1 MRSAIR
7 VLVVDD
13 SALVRQMLCR
23 ALSTDPGIEVVGT
36 AGTGLE
42 AITRAVELQPD
53 VITLDI
59 QMPELTGLEALPRIV
74 KATPARVVMLTAVED
89 PDTAYEALD
98 LGATDFVVKP
108 RQGLASSLSDVAD
121 VLARKIRVAH
131 RVPPERRLAGRGASR
146 EGAAMQPGGSAP
158 SAARSLKKVVAIAAS
173 TGGPPALEV
182 VFSELSADVPAGY
195 VIVQHLPAGFAE
207 SFARRLAR
215 TTDIGVEMAA
225 SGTVLQ
231 QGMAYL
237 APHGTHTLVEG
248 RAVPRLLL
256 DASPPLHSVRP
267 AADPLFESVA
277 ACFGEK
283 SVGVVLT
290 GMGIDGAKGMRAI
303 RDAGGTTIAQDEG
316 TSVVWGMPGAAV
328 RADAAVCV
336 VPLATVAR
344 EIRRAV
350 GA

>member
-23 ALSTDPGIEVVGT
+23 ALSAAPGIEVVGT
-36 AGTGLE
+36 AGTGFE
-42 AITRAVELQPD
+42 AISKALELQPD

-59 QMPELTGLEALPRIV
+59 QMPELSGLEALAQIV
-74 KATPARVVMLTAVED
+74 RNTPARVVMLTAVED

-108 RQGLASSLSDVAD
+108 RKGLASSLAEAAE
-121 VLARKIRVAH
+121 VLVRKIEIAS
-131 RVPPERRLAGRGASR
+131 RVPPERRLIRRA
-146 EGAAMQPGGSAP
+146 EGAGSPKPVRSPRQSAP
-158 SAARSLKKVVAIAAS
+158 RGFEKVVAIAAS

-182 VFSELSADVPAGY
+182 VFSALNTDLPAAY
-195 VIVQHLPAGFAE
+195 VIVQHLPAGFADPL
-207 SFARRLAR
+207 ARRLSR
-215 TTDIGVEMAA
+215 TTDIAV
-225 SGTVLQ
+225 SVPSTGTVLQ

-237 APHGTHTLVEG
+237 APHGTHMRVEG
-248 RAVPRLLL
+248 RTVPRLQLES
-256 DASPPLHSVRP
+256 SPPLHSVRP

-277 ACFGEK
+277 ARFGDK
-283 SVGVVLT
+283 AVGVVLT
-290 GMGIDGAKGMRAI
+290 GMGVDGATGMMAI
-303 RDAGGTTIAQDEG
+303 RNAGGTTIVQDEE

-328 RADAAVCV
+328 RAGAAAEV
-336 VPLATVAR
+336 VPLSAVAGR
-344 EIRRAV
+344 IRRAV

>member
-23 ALSTDPGIEVVGT
+23 ALSEDPGIEVIGT
-36 AGTGLE
+36 AVDGID
-42 AITRAVELQPD
+42 AIAKAVELRPD

-59 QMPELTGLEALPRIV
+59 QMPGLTGLEALPQIV
-74 KATPARVVMLTAVED
+74 KTTPARVVMLTAIED

-108 RQGLASSLSDVAD
+108 RQGLATSLSDVAGL
-121 VLARKIRVAH
+121 LARKIKVAYC
-131 RVPPERRLAGRGASR
+131 VPPQRRLAGRDARRGSIERVRRSA
-146 EGAAMQPGGSAP
+146 QPGP
-158 SAARSLKKVVAIAAS
+158 RSLAKVVALAAS

-182 VFSELSADVPAGY
+182 VFSALSADVPAAY

-207 SFARRLAR
+207 SLARRLAR
-215 TTDIGVEMAA
+215 TTDVGIAIAA
-225 SGTVLQ
+225 TGTVLQ

-237 APHGTHTLVEG
+237 APHGTHTVIEG
-248 RAVPRLLL
+248 RTLPRLHL
-256 DASPPLHSVRP
+256 DAAPPLHSVRP
-267 AADPLFESVA
+267 AADPLFESA
-277 ACFGEK
+277 AAHFGDK
-283 SVGVVLT
+283 AVGVVLT
-290 GMGIDGAKGMRAI
+290 GMGVDGARGMAAI
-303 RDAGGTTIAQDEG
+303 RDAGGVTIVQDEQ
-316 TSVVWGMPGAAV
+316 TSVVWGMPGSAV
-328 RADAAVCV
+328 RVGAAAHI
-336 VPLATVAR
+336 VPLTAVAA

>member
-1 MRSAIR
+1 MCSAIR

-23 ALSTDPGIEVVGT
+23 ALSADPDIEIVGT

-42 AITRAVELQPD
+42 AITRAAELRPD

-59 QMPELTGLEALPRIV
+59 HMPELTGLEALPQIV
-74 KATPARVVMLTAVED
+74 KTTPARVVMLTAVED

-121 VLARKIRVAH
+121 VLLRKIKIAY
-131 RVPPERRLAGRGASR
+131 RVPPERRLAGGEAPR
-146 EGAAMQPGGSAP
+146 EGG
-158 SAARSLKKVVAIAAS
+158 AARAGSPARPGARTLKKVVAIAAS

-182 VFSELSADVPAGY
+182 VFSELTADVPAAF

-215 TTDIGVEMAA
+215 ITDIGFDMAA
-225 SGTVLQ
+225 NGTVLQ

-248 RAVPRLLL
+248 LGMPRLRL
-256 DASPPLHSVRP
+256 DSSPPLHSVRP

-277 ACFGEK
+277 VRFGDK
-283 SVGVVLT
+283 AVGVVLT
-290 GMGIDGAKGMRAI
+290 GMGVDGAKGMRAI

-328 RADAAVCV
+328 RVGAAARVL
-336 VPLATVAR
+336 PLASVAR

-350 GA
+350 GV